1 MKSLIF
7 VASIISGIF
16 ADQII
21 HERVDSAAFSQPF
34 TIDAFINNEHGEVHR
49 FTLLIRPAGNTQFL
63 ELPLMYKGSYRYEG
77 VIPGNY
83 MEREYLEYYLMLEL
97 ADYNRITFPEYNAK
111 FDPLKIM
118 IASEEYHDDTQKDSK
133 EDFDIVA
140 LTPEAIILSPL
151 PGTSVDRKD
160 VFISLSYFTLEKI
173 DPSKIQVYLDD
184 NDMTSL
190 AYLDST
196 YLSLQYENITPG
208 THDVRIHLANIYGQK
223 FDDIEWKFNVKPSE
237 GAGIGLIKNQS
248 RSIRAGFQSGS
259 TDNISQN
266 VGSANLQY
274 FIDLEWLKIDVDYYK
289 SSLEN
294 QYDQPFDRYKI
305 KFTSE
310 FLEVNFGESHP
321 YFDEYSLR
329 GHPVRGLHFIFS
341 RGPVYGQLISG
352 VSAKA
357 VQGDPAKNAMVI
369 SHVDSTSNNWIYYL
383 SRNNYTFKRDVWGG
397 NLILRL
403 GNKIKWDIN
412 FLKVQDNTPTV
423 SATVNSASV
432 YFSSSLQTRMVA
444 GSDNFI
450 TEDLQGPFTSYS
462 NLLGDFN
469 NIFPDGD
476 SLVVLTSNYIGDKP
490 KGNYIWG
497 SSIQLGFDESRIQYT
512 TGFSFSMLNQ
522 NRWNNITSV
531 SQLDTMAFDTTID
544 GKYLDHV
551 TLDSTVTLS
560 QYESNFYFGSEM
572 MPMVPYLISSG
583 AGLSNLLNSTSV
595 IRHSTLQ
602 LRYLNNR
609 IEIGNKQIGGDYFS
623 LLNPGL
629 KTNYSERFI
638 SDRINL
644 FQNKLLLFYK
654 NSKITEGIYAQIS
667 KPVKTNTSQV
677 NIALFP
683 GSGLPSFN
691 ISFRNSTR
699 SNDLKTLNYI
709 SDSLSIMNGN
719 TVLDTIGV
727 DTVDQRVNLL
737 TNQFNISMTNH
748 FQLGGDQVL
757 GVNILNYSQTDNIGK
772 ELTQSPGYFNRDAES
787 ESYGI
792 SLKTVYNKYWESSI
806 YLSLSSYNFGQKGSQ
821 HYLKQEHQSWSI
833 NLFQNM
839 QGFFNKINYGVGY
852 FTGRNDHYF
861 TQYNFKWGFSKQYL
875 DLINITSQIEYRIKY
890 LGAETKSANDYFLT
904 MNVSYDLK

>member
-1 MKSLIF
+1 MKLF
-7 VASIISGIF
+7 FLALFMWSGLN
-16 ADQII
+16 ANQII
-21 HERVDSAAFSQPF
+21 HERIDSTSFGLPL
-34 TIDAFINNEHGEVHR
+34 TIDAFIDKEHGEIHR
-49 FTLLIRPAGNTQFL
+49 FTLLVRPYGNTEYQEF
-63 ELPLMYKGSYRYEG
+63 PLIYKGSYRYAG
-77 VIPGNY
+77 IIPGNY
-83 MEREYLEYYLMLEL
+83 LEREYIEYYLMLEL
-97 ADYNRITFPEYNAK
+97 ADYNRVTFPKLNAK
-111 FDPLKIM
+111 INPLKISV
-118 IASEEYHDDTQKDSK
+118 IPNGISGKKTESLEEDY
-133 EDFDIVA
+133 DIVA
-140 LTPEAIILSPL
+140 LSPEAIILSPD
-151 PGTSVDRKD
+151 PESSVNRKD
-160 VFISLSYFTLEKI
+160 VFIALSYFSLEEI
-173 DPSKIQVYLDD
+173 DPSKIQVFLDEK
-184 NDMTSL
+184 DMTPF
-190 AYLDST
+190 AYIDST
-196 YLSLQYENITPG
+196 YLSLQHENITPG
-208 THDVRIHLANIYGQK
+208 NHKVRVHLTNIYGQK
-223 FDDIEWKFNVKPSE
+223 FDDIVWNFKVTPSK
-237 GAGIGLIKNQS
+237 GAGIGIIKNQS
-248 RSIRAGFQSGS
+248 RSMRVGFQSRS
-259 TDNISQN
+259 TDYVSQN

-305 KFTSE
+305 KFASE
-310 FLEVNFGESHP
+310 FLEVNFGDSHP

-341 RGPVYGQLISG
+341 RGPVYGELING
-352 VSAKA
+352 VSARA
-357 VQGDPAKNAMVI
+357 VQGDPAKNAMEI

-383 SRNNYTFKRDVWGG
+383 SRNNYNFKRDVWGG
-397 NLILRL
+397 NLILSL
-403 GNKIKWDIN
+403 GNKIKWGIN
-412 FLKVQDNTPTV
+412 FLKVQDNTQTV
-423 SATVNSASV
+423 SAAVNNARV
-432 YFSSSLQTRMVA
+432 YFSSPLQNRMVA
-444 GSDNFI
+444 GSDNFLI
-450 TEDLQGPFTSYS
+450 EDLQGTFTSYS
-462 NLLGDFN
+462 DLLEGFN

-476 SLVVLTSNYIGDKP
+476 SLVVLTSNFIGDKP

-497 SSIQLGFDESRIQYT
+497 SSIQLGFDKSRIQYT
-512 TGFSFSMLNQ
+512 TGFSYSMLNQ

-531 SQLDTMAFDTTID
+531 SQLDTVAFDTTID

-572 MPMVPYLISSG
+572 MPMIPYVISSG
-583 AGLSNLLNSTSV
+583 SGLSNLLNSTSV

-602 LRYLNNR
+602 LRYLKNR
-609 IEIGNKQIGGDYFS
+609 IEIGNKQIGGDYYS

-667 KPVKTNTSQV
+667 KPVKTNTSLL

-691 ISFRNSTR
+691 FSFQNSTR

-719 TVLDTIGV
+719 SVLDTIGV

-757 GVNILNYSQTDNIGK
+757 SVNILNYSQTDNIGK
-772 ELTQSPGYFNRDAES
+772 ERTQSPDYFIRDAES

-806 YLSLSSYNFGQKGSQ
+806 YLSLSSYNFGRKGSQ
-821 HYLKQEHQSWSI
+821 HYMKQEHQSWII
-833 NLFQNM
+833 NLFQNT
-839 QGFFNKINYGVGY
+839 QGIFNKVSYGVGY
-852 FTGRNDHYF
+852 FTGRNNHYF
-861 TQYNFKWGFSKQYL
+861 TQYNLKWGFSKQYL
-875 DLINITSQIEYRIKY
+875 DLLNFSGQMEYRIKY
-890 LGAETKSANDYFLT
+890 LGAEIKSANDYFIT
-904 MNVSYDLK
+904 MNISYDLK